1 MKRTLTCIGCPMG
14 CQVTVDYEGEVINS
28 VTGNTCPRGDIYAR
42 KEVTHPT
49 RIVTT
54 SVRVEGGVIGQVSVK
69 TASDVPKEKMFD
81 VVRDLKRVEVKAPV
95 HMGDVVLK
103 DAAGTGVD
111 VIATKNV
118 LAKGRGQSVYA
129 PEPASRLFYSDIA
142 TGCPEMVSYSIRQAS
157 LPEGAE
163 RIERAETTG

>member
-1 MKRTLTCIGCPMG
+1 MIEKELICVTCPMG
-14 CQVTVDYEGEVINS
+14 CRITVTMEGKEVLS
-28 VTGNTCPRGDIYAR
+28 VKGNTCPRGDIYAR

-81 VVRDLKRVEVKAPV
+81 VVRDLKCVEVKAPV

-118 LAKGRGQSVYA
+118 LAKA
-129 PEPASRLFYSDIA
+129 
-142 TGCPEMVSYSIRQAS
+142 
-157 LPEGAE
+157 
-163 RIERAETTG
+163 

>member
-81 VVRDLKRVEVKAPV
+81 VVRDLKCVEVKAPV

-111 VIATKNV
+111 VIAPKNV
-118 LAKGRGQSVYA
+118 LAKA
-129 PEPASRLFYSDIA
+129 
-142 TGCPEMVSYSIRQAS
+142 
-157 LPEGAE
+157 
-163 RIERAETTG
+163 